1 MMALFGQA
9 HPSIGGEKAMAAK
22 TMFITGGAQ
31 GIGRATAEAALAAGW
46 NVAILDRDRQAL
58 AEAGAAIR
66 QPGRLLALQG
76 DVAREAAVRTAMRAA
91 EKRFGGLDALVNNAG
106 MLPSRH
112 GLAAMS
118 LKEWNAVLGVNL
130 TGAFLCAK
138 HAAAMLARRRG
149 AIVNIASTRALMSE
163 GDDLAYAASKGGLL
177 ALTHALAIDL
187 GPAVRVNCISP
198 GWIDTSAW
206 KKKARAGQARLSRA
220 DHAQHPVGRVGRPQ
234 DIAAAVTF
242 LVGPDSGFATGANFV
257 IDGGMTRKMIYV

>member
-1 MMALFGQA
+1 MMALFGQG
-9 HPSIGGEKAMAAK
+9 HSSIGEERAMTVK

-58 AEAGAAIR
+58 MEAKAALR
-66 QPGRLLALQG
+66 QPTRLLALRG
-76 DVAREAAVRTAMRAA
+76 DVSSEASVKTALRAVRR
-91 EKRFGGLDALVNNAG
+91 RFGGLDALVNNAG

-118 LKEWNAVLGVNL
+118 LGEWNAVLAVNL
-130 TGAFLCAK
+130 AGAFLCAK
-138 HAAAMLARRRG
+138 YALPMLKRRRG

-163 GDDLAYAASKGGLL
+163 GDDLAYAASKGGLA
-177 ALTHALAIDL
+177 ALTHSLAIDL
-187 GPAVRVNCISP
+187 GPAVRVNCVSP

-206 KKKARAGQARLSRA
+206 KKKARAKQAKLSRA

-234 DIAAAVTF
+234 DIAAAVMF
-242 LVGPDSGFATGANFV
+242 LVGPDSGFTTGANFV